1 MTLFDRLLGRTSS
14 EIADNELEPPHAQRV
29 LRMLTVQ
36 YRMHH
41 KIMQWSSDELYHG
54 RLTADAS
61 VSEHLLCQLPGV
73 QSTELTSVPLVLI
86 DTAFCGMEE
95 EAGSDSDLNSDS
107 KSNAGEAELV
117 ILILQQ
123 LLGAGVAAND
133 IALITPYNG
142 QVELLRS
149 KLAERYP
156 ALEIGSVDGFQGR
169 EKEAVVRQSIAGRPL
184 RWWHT
189 RAH

>member
-1 MTLFDRLLGRTSS
+1 M
-14 EIADNELEPPHAQRV
+14 
-29 LRMLTVQ
+29 
-36 YRMHH
+36 
-41 KIMQWSSDELYHG
+41 
-54 RLTADAS
+54 
-61 VSEHLLCQLPGV
+61 SEHLLCQLPGV

-169 EKEAVVRQSIAGRPL
+169 ENEAVVRQSIARGPL
-184 RWWHT
+184 RWGHT